1 MIVIVFSEKNFVKDS
16 SSEMRKKAL
25 ELLNVANEAEL
36 KLVKGMNTKK
46 FDAIVSLRPFSNWY
60 DAVSNN
66 S

>member
-1 MIVIVFSEKNFVKDS
+1 
-16 SSEMRKKAL
+16 MRKKAL